1 VRSTIRRTLLLCLV
15 CAVAWASVVSGHPH
29 GPDTTVIYTGKLTK
43 VDLEKQIIELD
54 TVDPKTLTAI
64 NVLLF
69 VEPKAKLRQGKRR
82 IVLSDLGAGQRVT
95 CVAEREED
103 TGNRL
108 VAFDIRLLDKPA
120 Q

>member
-1 VRSTIRRTLLLCLV
+1 MRRRLLLGFI
-15 CAVAWASVVSGHPH
+15 CAVACASVVSGHPH
-29 GPDTTVIYTGKLTK
+29 GPDTTVIYTGKLTR

-54 TVDPKTLTAI
+54 TVDTRTLTVI

-82 IVLSDLGAGQRVT
+82 IALSDLSAGQRVT

-103 TGNRL
+103 KGDRL
-108 VAFDIRLLDKPA
+108 VTFDIRLLDKSA